1 MKVYIHIGW
10 PKTGTSAIQSHIFVN
25 RGWFESRGVL
35 IPKTGYASGL
45 GHAFLAGADS
55 LPTATTGDS
64 ESPGSTGLFEQL
76 AEELKRNSDK
86 GFHSA
91 LISSEGLALVDDA
104 IIEQAHEHLGA
115 HEVTLLAYVRDQ
127 LALYQSATLQEFETL
142 LNTPAERFYGSGFVP
157 PAKLQNYDFAATLSR
172 WSTLFGDNLKI
183 RVRLYQRDL
192 LKNQNVVF
200 DFLDCLDLEPDDSF
214 WLSKKNVNH
223 SLDMNAAAILLIARE
238 AGMPKSGMLRL
249 SRALSTVAATDFR
262 SIRQFL
268 NDGDRQFLRQHF
280 DESNKSLMRSYPPEN
295 ADHSEPLF
303 GNQRSVGSEQSAQS
317 NADTD
322 SLVYLRAIHRALAT
336 PEQELWDGGLV
347 AGFNLG
353 KFTGP
358 PNTGWR
364 GPEAD
369 GVWSVGP
376 TSELAFKLPDVH
388 PTQGPS
394 SIRLVIAGVY
404 FEGNTATK
412 VTIKDNVADLDLT
425 RAVLTVALDDT
436 VKKEGVKILLEHQ
449 HHDQAEEKNQ
459 EKQNLSFK
467 LRLMAYDFV
476 WA

>member
-1 MKVYIHIGW
+1 MKIFIHIGW

-25 RGWFESRGVL
+25 RGWFESRGVF

-45 GHAFLAGADS
+45 GHAFLAGAGS
-55 LPTATTGDS
+55 LPTATAGDS
-64 ESPGSTGLFEQL
+64 DSSGSTGLFEEL
-76 AEELKRNSDK
+76 AGELERNSDK

-91 LISSEGLALVDDA
+91 LISSEGLALVEDA
-104 IIEQAHEHLGA
+104 IIEQAYEHLGV
-115 HEVTLLAYVRDQ
+115 HEITLLAYVRDQ

-142 LNTPAERFYGSGFVP
+142 LNTPAERFYGSGCVP
-157 PAKLQNYDFAATLSR
+157 PAKLKNYDFAATLSR
-172 WSTLFGDNLKI
+172 WNSVFRDNIKI

-192 LKNQNVVF
+192 LKHQNVVL
-200 DFLDCLDLEPDDSF
+200 DLLDCLDLEPDDSF
-214 WLSKKNVNH
+214 WLSKQKVNH

-249 SRALSTVAATDFR
+249 SRALSAVAANGFAT
-262 SIRQFL
+262 SRQFL
-268 NDGDRQFLRQHF
+268 SNSDRQFLQQHF
-280 DESNKSLMRSYPPEN
+280 DESNKSLIRSYPPEN
-295 ADHSEPLF
+295 VDRSESLF
-303 GNQRSVGSEQSAQS
+303 DNQESGGGEQRSQIDP
-317 NADTD
+317 DTD
-322 SLVYLRAIHRALAT
+322 SLAYLRAIHQALAA
-336 PEQELWDGGLV
+336 PAQELWDGGLV

-376 TSELAFKLPDVH
+376 ASELAFNLPDVH

-394 SIRLVIAGVY
+394 SIRLVLSGVY
-404 FEGNTATK
+404 FEGHTATK

-436 VKKEGVKILLEHQ
+436 VKQEGVKILLEHQ
-449 HHDQAEEKNQ
+449 HQEQTEGENQQA
-459 EKQNLSFK
+459 QNLSFK

-476 WA
+476 WT

>member
-1 MKVYIHIGW
+1 MKLYIHIGW
-10 PKTGTSAIQSHIFVN
+10 PKTGSSAIQSHIFIN
-25 RGWFESRGVL
+25 RGWFESRGIL

-55 LPTATTGDS
+55 LPTANAGDGD
-64 ESPGSTGLFEQL
+64 PAGSTGLFEQL
-76 AEELKRNSDK
+76 AQELERNSGK

-91 LISSEGLALVDDA
+91 LISSEGLALVEDA

-157 PAKLQNYDFAATLSR
+157 PAKLKNYDFAATLSR
-172 WSTLFGDNLKI
+172 WSTLFRDNIEI

-192 LKNQNVVF
+192 LKQQNVVF
-200 DFLDCLDLEPDDSF
+200 DFLDCLHLEPDDSF
-214 WLSKKNVNH
+214 WLGEKNVNH

-249 SRALSTVAATDFR
+249 SRALSAVAATGFDTT
-262 SIRQFL
+262 RQFL

-280 DESNKSLMRSYPPEN
+280 DESNRSLVRNYPPEN
-295 ADHSEPLF
+295 TDHTESLF
-303 GNQRSVGSEQSAQS
+303 DHQASVGSEQGTQT
-317 NADTD
+317 NADTG
-322 SLVYLRAIHRALAT
+322 SLAYLRAIHNALAA
-336 PEQELWDGGLV
+336 PAQELWEGGLV

-353 KFTGP
+353 KLTGP

-376 TSELAFKLPDVH
+376 TSELAFKLPEVH

-436 VKKEGVKILLEHQ
+436 VRKDGVKILLEHQ
-449 HHDQAEEKNQ
+449 QQEQAEAENQ

-476 WA
+476 WT